1 MQMPLRRTALTLVL
15 CASAIPAYAQ
25 DHPAVQ
31 RLRAML
37 SSQVTLNYHAASPV
51 EGSPEAV
58 RLSGVTLTRG
68 NETISMASLLL
79 DRLTENSA
87 ARVEA
92 EGVQGVMDGAPV
104 RVARFQMAGL
114 TYTPTAAPAAP
125 PPPAPRA
132 PVPPPVT
139 RPQGQLVP
147 PGSPPMAPKPGMA
160 GRPAPMTAQ
169 PALPPKPGAQA
180 QPAPRPNV
188 QIPPSP
194 GRPGRPGGTAQYSG
208 PMPDA
213 FTLDSVLV
221 EGFEVQG
228 PARVAFARL
237 SLRDYGIGRR
247 SSAQLEGLT
256 IAGIPASPVS
266 DVVLARFSGE
276 GLDLAA
282 WLNAAAREAP
292 PPNMPAGRAS
302 LSVEGIEL
310 SGAGQP
316 IGGLERLS
324 VEVAAEADQS
334 GTASLGIRGLT
345 VRQHPATAPLLSML
359 NLPRLDASLTLE
371 TSYRASDGYVNLP
384 ALAIGVQQL
393 GATALALQLDG
404 WTPEAARNHDPSRM
418 RLMSLRLRQA
428 DEGMYERLLT
438 AQAQRTGTTVEQT
451 RQRHLQAS
459 QAMLSAPPGA
469 QEPPGLASLREAV
482 LRFVRGE
489 ARTIEIVANPPQP
502 VTMPQLQAA
511 SQQGIVAQS
520 RLLGLSGSN
529 P

>member
-15 CASAIPAYAQ
+15 CVSAMPAYAQ

-31 RLRAML
+31 RLRALL
-37 SSQVTLNYHAASPV
+37 SAQVTLNYHAASPV
-51 EGSPEAV
+51 EGSPDAV

-92 EGVQGVMDGAPV
+92 EGVQGTMDGTPV

-114 TYTPTAAPAAP
+114 TYTPTPASAPAV
-125 PPPAPRA
+125 PPPAPVA

-147 PGSPPMAPKPGMA
+147 PGSPPMAPKPGMPGAQAPLA
-160 GRPAPMTAQ
+160 GQ
-169 PALPPKPGAQA
+169 PGLPGKPGAQ
-180 QPAPRPNV
+180 APRPNV

-194 GRPGRPGGTAQYSG
+194 NRPGGMAHADR

-213 FTLDSVLV
+213 FTLDSALV

-228 PARVAFARL
+228 TPRVSIARMTV
-237 SLRDYGIGRR
+237 RDYGIGRR
-247 SSAQLEGLT
+247 STTLLEGLT
-256 IAGIPASPVS
+256 VAGIPASPVS
-266 DVVLARFSGE
+266 DFVMARFTGE

-282 WLNAAAREAP
+282 WLNAAARDASP
-292 PPNMPAGRAS
+292 PGLPAGRAS
-302 LSVEGIEL
+302 LNVEGVEL
-310 SGAGQP
+310 SATGAP
-316 IGGLERLS
+316 VGGLERLS
-324 VEVAAEADQS
+324 VEIATEADQS
-334 GTASLGIRGLT
+334 GTGSIGLRGLR
-345 VRQHPATAPLLSML
+345 VRQHPLTAPFLTML
-359 NLPRLDASLTLE
+359 DLPGIDASLTMD
-371 TSYRASDGYVNLP
+371 TTYRAADGHVDIP

-393 GATALALQLDG
+393 GATALALRLDG

-418 RLMSLRLRQA
+418 RLLGFRLRQA
-428 DEGMYERLLT
+428 DDGMYDRILRQ
-438 AQAQRTGTTVEQT
+438 QAQRAGITADQM
-451 RQRHLQAS
+451 RQRHLQMS
-459 QAMLSAPPGA
+459 QAALSAPPGTP
-469 QEPPGLASLREAV
+469 EPPGLASLREAV

-489 ARTIEIVANPPQP
+489 ARTIEVIANPPQP
-502 VTMPQLQAA
+502 VPMQQMQAA
-511 SQQGIVAQS
+511 GPQGAPALAQ
-520 RLLGLSGSN
+520 LLGLSGSN